1 MPRRSRSPAPLGAF
15 KTPKRIRHAAVG
27 AQNCRRHAPRPPGE
41 AAASLRTISTKIT
54 RRQEQQSWQG
64 VRAPRQATAR
74 TSTRSRLA
82 GAQTWRKRR
91 RGKPCHGRGGGHSRR
106 CRHPKPPGINPAQQN
121 AGSRHQTPHNPQP
134 RVAPRRNLGDAAVI
148 CHAVSEL
155 LLADGPTEFVVA
167 RNCSLRRQER

>member
-27 AQNCRRHAPRPPGE
+27 AQNRRRHAPRPPGE

-74 TSTRSRLA
+74 TSTRLARLA

-106 CRHPKPPGINPAQQN
+106 CRHPKPPDINPAQQN
-121 AGSRHQTPHNPQP
+121 AGSRRQTPKNQQDPAPSATPFSGMRRDFAPPQK
-134 RVAPRRNLGDAAVI
+134 R
-148 CHAVSEL
+148 S
-155 LLADGPTEFVVA
+155 
-167 RNCSLRRQER
+167 S